1 MKDDPTP
8 VLVTDGMVSQAEW
21 WIEQIWMR
29 AEHPAP
35 IPDPLNP
42 KRSHKLVIFPDAA
55 GGRGAPRHRIRC
67 GGLDLAPNLRM
78 SLLAG
83 SHQIMPLS

>member
-8 VLVTDGMVSQAEW
+8 VLVTDSMVSQAEW

-42 KRSHKLVIFPDAA
+42 KRSHKLVIFPDFLGALHIYLLLKLEGENSLTGA
-55 GGRGAPRHRIRC
+55 G
-67 GGLDLAPNLRM
+67 
-78 SLLAG
+78 
-83 SHQIMPLS
+83 Q